1 MITPMKNLFIEKQI
15 EIAAPAAVVWRVF
28 TDPTLSRKMGG
39 EYVTDWEAGSTIGW
53 KDESGKMR
61 SQGKILKIETGKLL
75 KHNLFKDVD
84 GVSTLTSVITYEL
97 RARQDGKTT
106 LSARESFAE
115 AQKDKDFADAD
126 LALDAALAKLKAVAE
141 S

>member
-1 MITPMKNLFIEKQI
+1 MPNLFIEKQI

-28 TDPTLSRKMGG
+28 TDPTLTRKMGG
-39 EYVTDWEAGSTIGW
+39 EYVTDWAVGSSIGW
-53 KDESGKMR
+53 KDENGKMR
-61 SQGKILKIETGKLL
+61 SNGKILKLDQGKLL
-75 KHNLFKDVD
+75 KHNLFKDID

-115 AQKDKDFADAD
+115 AQKDKDFSDADAGW
-126 LALDAALAKLKAVAE
+126 DASLAKLKAVAE